1 MKTIYFIL
9 PLLCICTA
17 VAAQDSIKTHHHAE
31 DSTDVFYR
39 HLNLNE
45 VTVTGVTGDTKLKY
59 ATAPVSIVSPQVLRA
74 TASTNIIDAI
84 AHQPGVSQLTTG
96 GSISKPII
104 RGLGYNRVV
113 VMSEGVRQ
121 EGQQW
126 GDEHGVEVDGSS
138 VNSVEILKGPAS
150 LMYGSD
156 AMAGV
161 VILHSKPTLAE
172 GDMRANVSTEYQTNN
187 GLFNYNLSIAG
198 NQHGFVWDARFS
210 DKMAHA
216 YKNKYD
222 GYVPGSQFR
231 ERAGRLMLGVDK
243 TWGHSRLTWT
253 AYHLTPG
260 IVEGERNPETGE
272 LECSTNNVKTYGKSL
287 PFQQVKHYKLVWD
300 NSLSLSSGY
309 LKAIIGYQQN
319 RRQEFEES
327 ADEYEL
333 FFKLHTLTYDLRYL
347 THEWDGWKFS
357 TGIGGMYQKSGNEGE
372 EYLIPDYRLFDF
384 GIYATT
390 TKAIGDSWTLN
401 GGVRYDHRRLHGDE
415 LIEDGDMRFTDFSR
429 HFNGLTGSIGA
440 VCNIN
445 KHFNV
450 RLNLA
455 RGFRTPNM
463 SELSSNG
470 VHEGSIR
477 YELGNQQLKAEYSL
491 QADLGI
497 DFTSRYVSAQ
507 VALFANR
514 IDNYIFTHRL
524 NQEIEEGYLTY
535 AYTQGDAR
543 LLGFEAGI
551 DFHPVHSI
559 HFSNS
564 FSYVDARLMHASADT
579 KYLPFTPAPHWAS
592 ELKWELFHH
601 SHTTVNHHHTTDA
614 AHRSL
619 FNNLYVAA
627 GLDCYLKQTH
637 IYSADDT
644 ETKTPGY
651 ALLSL
656 SAGSDIQ
663 VKGRKVAELYITADN
678 LLDKAYQNHLSRL
691 KYADVN
697 VATGR
702 RGIFN
707 IGRNI
712 TFKIVVP
719 LSLTQTQKI

>member
-172 GDMRANVSTEYQTNN
+172 GDMRANVSSEYQTNN

-651 ALLSL
+651 ALLSI

-663 VKGRKVAELYITADN
+663 VKGRKIAELYITADN

-707 IGRNI
+707 MGRNI

-719 LSLTQTQKI
+719 LFLTQTQKI

>member
-1 MKTIYFIL
+1 MKIKSIL
-9 PLLCICTA
+9 LLLCICTTM
-17 VAAQDSIKTHHHAE
+17 AAQNISKHQHAE
-31 DSTDVFYR
+31 DSTDVFFR
-39 HLNLNE
+39 HLQLNE
-45 VTVTGVTGDTKLKY
+45 LTVTGVTGDTKLKH
-59 ATAPVSIVSPQVLRA
+59 ATAPVSIVSPKVLQA

-126 GDEHGVEVDGSS
+126 GDEHGVEVDGNS
-138 VNSVEILKGPAS
+138 VNSIEILKGPAS

-161 VILHSKPTLAE
+161 VILHQQPTLAE
-172 GDMRANVSTEYQTNN
+172 GEMKANVSSEYQTNN
-187 GLFNYNLSIAG
+187 GLFGYHLQVAG
-198 NQHGFVWDARFS
+198 NQKGFVWDAGWS
-210 DKMAHA
+210 QKMAHA

-231 ERAGRLMLGVDK
+231 EQAGRLMLGVNK
-243 TWGHSRLTWT
+243 AWGHSRLTGT
-253 AYHLTPG
+253 FYHLTPS
-260 IVEGERNPETGE
+260 IIEGERDPETGE
-272 LECSTNNVKTYGKSL
+272 LVNSSVPPTSYSKSL

-300 NSLSLSSGY
+300 NSLNISSGY

-319 RRQEFEES
+319 RRQEYEES
-327 ADEYEL
+327 ADDYSL
-333 FFKLHTLTYDLRYL
+333 YFKLHTLTYDLRYISN
-347 THEWDGWKFS
+347 EWNGWKLS

-384 GIYATT
+384 GLYATA
-390 TKAIGDSWTLN
+390 TKTLSDRWTLN
-401 GGVRYDHRRLHGDE
+401 GGVRYDHRYLHGYE
-415 LIEDGDMRFTDFSR
+415 LMEDGEQRFMDFTR
-429 HFNGLTGSIGA
+429 HFNGVTGSIGA
-440 VCNIN
+440 V
-445 KHFNV
+445 FNV
-450 RLNLA
+450 NDNLNVKLNVA

-463 SELSSNG
+463 SELASNG

-491 QADLGI
+491 QADLGV

-507 VALFANR
+507 LALFANR

-524 NQEIEEGYLTY
+524 AEEIEEGYLTY

-543 LLGFEAGI
+543 LLGFEVGV
-551 DFHPVHSI
+551 DFHPVHSV
-559 HFSNS
+559 HFSNT
-564 FSYVDARLMHASADT
+564 FSYVDAQLMHADADT
-579 KYLPFTPAPHWAS
+579 KYLPFTPAPKWSS
-592 ELKWELFHH
+592 ELKWELSHH
-601 SHTTVNHHHTTDA
+601 SHPTVGHHHTTDT

-619 FNNLYVAA
+619 LNNLYVAV

-637 IYSADDT
+637 IYRADAT
-644 ETKTPGY
+644 ETETPGY

-663 VKGRKVAELYITADN
+663 VKGKKIAELYVTADN
-678 LLDKAYQNHLSRL
+678 LLDTAYQNHLSRL
-691 KYADVN
+691 KYADENKV
-697 VATGR
+697 TGR
-702 RGIFN
+702 RGVYN
-707 IGRNI
+707 MGRNI
-712 TFKIVVP
+712 TFKVVIP
-719 LSLTQTQKI
+719 IQIMK